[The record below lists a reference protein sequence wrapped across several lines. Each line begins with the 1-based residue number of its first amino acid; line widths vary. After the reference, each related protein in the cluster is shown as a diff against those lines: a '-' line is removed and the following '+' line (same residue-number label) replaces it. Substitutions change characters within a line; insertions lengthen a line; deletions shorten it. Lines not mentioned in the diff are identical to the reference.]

1 MAASSALKF
10 MTLFCEVR
18 PIHWARASFFP
29 STITSNTLPKLDAF
43 LRIDIT
49 LLFLQGRQPPR
60 LLGVRNW
67 IFELQCGRIGP
78 RRILEAEDAVVLD
91 FIEQRKGFLELCLR
105 LAGEADDDV

>member
-43 LRIDIT
+43 LRI
-49 LLFLQGRQPPR
+49 
-60 LLGVRNW
+60 W
-67 IFELQCGRIGP
+67 ISRCFPCRAASRRTFSASGIGSSS
-78 RRILEAEDAVVLD
+78 LSAGVLD

-105 LAGEADDDV
+105 LAGKADDDVSCDADFALRSFHP